1 MGPEV
6 YVFCIYLYLYLYMM
20 INFHIAPPR
29 KNEGNMGGSPGVSR
43 KKIAAT
49 IHCNIAIQVGNDL
62 RKHNQIGHCV
72 NFLPLLL
79 AEPTSSQSFGSLVKG
94 EVEDHN

>member
-6 YVFCIYLYLYLYMM
+6 YVFCIYLYMM
-20 INFHIAPPR
+20 INFHIAPPH
-29 KNEGNMGGSPGVSR
+29 KNEGHMGGSPGVSR

-62 RKHNQIGHCV
+62 RKHNQIGHCDNNV

-79 AEPTSSQSFGSLVKG
+79 AEPTSSQSFGTLVK
-94 EVEDHN
+94 EDHK

>member
-1 MGPEV
+1 M
-6 YVFCIYLYLYLYMM
+6 FFLYLFAFVVFVYDGRLPYSSTSQ
-20 INFHIAPPR
+20 
-29 KNEGNMGGSPGVSR
+29 NEGHMGGSPGVSR

-72 NFLPLLL
+72 NCLPLLL
-79 AEPTSSQSFGSLVKG
+79 AEPTSSQSFGTLVK
-94 EVEDHN
+94 EDHK

>member
-1 MGPEV
+1 M
-6 YVFCIYLYLYLYMM
+6 FFLYLFAFVVFVYDGRLPYSSTSQ
-20 INFHIAPPR
+20 
-29 KNEGNMGGSPGVSR
+29 NEGHMGGSPGVSR

-62 RKHNQIGHCV
+62 RKQNQLGHCDNNV

-79 AEPTSSQSFGSLVKG
+79 PEPTSSQSFGTLVK
-94 EVEDHN
+94 EDHK